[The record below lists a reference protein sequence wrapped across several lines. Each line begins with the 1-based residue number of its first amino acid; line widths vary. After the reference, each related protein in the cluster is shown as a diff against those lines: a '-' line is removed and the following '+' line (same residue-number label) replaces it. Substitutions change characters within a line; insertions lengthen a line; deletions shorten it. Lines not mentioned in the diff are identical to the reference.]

1 MATSNSVA
9 NEAAVREAVRAI
21 IMNAPMDKIVG
32 NPTNVNIQQLR
43 KQAAKIVSTIPT
55 TQWGGQTGHL
65 ALVLRNA
72 EFRIATNDPDAVTTP
87 IGAVPLVP
95 TGLLNNLT
103 LHSRTC
109 ITNEH
114 GQLQNEKWTQTAVNH
129 FMVNRITTELID
141 STYVEEL
148 EDEYTG
154 YNNQTIKTLF
164 AHIKTEW
171 CVVTTMEKTKALDR
185 FKERCDGVTHITKYA
200 KELERRQLE
209 CTNIGAEATD
219 EGKLQTYVEGMW
231 ESDLFDD
238 KEMNKWEERATTDK
252 TWANAKLY
260 FVPLYKT
267 KTRIT
272 KEREQREER
281 RGHLDSAN
289 SITSNR
295 STRSPSNFTQP
306 PTEVS
311 TMTTE
316 EQSNIVEYCNNLE
329 GTLTSKN
336 EQLDELKS
344 TIASFEQRMVDQ
356 QKEMQKDRMEFMKM
370 MRDMAKTGGRNNTR
384 GDGGGGANKDRNP
397 TNRPSNGRY
406 CKNCKLPNQ
415 IHNEK
420 NCWELEENKHRR
432 PADWKSVF
440 DK

>member
-1 MATSNSVA
+1 M
-9 NEAAVREAVRAI
+9 VRR
-21 IMNAPMDKIVG
+21 DY
-32 NPTNVNIQQLR
+32 
-43 KQAAKIVSTIPT
+43 
-55 TQWGGQTGHL
+55 
-65 ALVLRNA
+65 
-72 EFRIATNDPDAVTTP
+72 
-87 IGAVPLVP
+87 
-95 TGLLNNLT
+95 
-103 LHSRTC
+103 
-109 ITNEH
+109 
-114 GQLQNEKWTQTAVNH
+114 NEK
-129 FMVNRITTELID
+129 
-141 STYVEEL
+141 
-148 EDEYTG
+148 
-154 YNNQTIKTLF
+154 
-164 AHIKTEW
+164 
-171 CVVTTMEKTKALDR
+171 KTKALDR
-185 FKERCDGVTHITKYA
+185 FKEKWDGVAHITKYA

-219 EGKLQTYVEGMW
+219 EGKLQTYVESMW

-238 KEMNKWEERATTDK
+238 KEMNKWVERATTDK

-295 STRSPSNFTQP
+295 STKSPSNFTQP

-370 MRDMAKTGGRNNTR
+370 MRDMAKSGGRNNTQ
-384 GDGGGGANKDRNP
+384 GDGRGGANKDCNH
-397 TNRPSNGRY
+397 TNRPNTGSY
-406 CKNCKLPNQ
+406 YKNCKLPNQ

-420 NCWELEENKHRR
+420 NCWELEENKHKR